1 MTARSRRARHQWK
14 DCPRSVFSTD
24 LRADVTPTRLQA
36 AERYHPLPWRLGSRP
51 IWNRWARKAKSG
63 GMTYL
68 WESEG
73 ARRRPRLKG
82 LLGANPAC

>member
-1 MTARSRRARHQWK
+1 
-14 DCPRSVFSTD
+14 
-24 LRADVTPTRLQA
+24 LR
-36 AERYHPLPWRLGSRP
+36 SRP
-51 IWNRWARKAKSG
+51 IWNRWARKANSG